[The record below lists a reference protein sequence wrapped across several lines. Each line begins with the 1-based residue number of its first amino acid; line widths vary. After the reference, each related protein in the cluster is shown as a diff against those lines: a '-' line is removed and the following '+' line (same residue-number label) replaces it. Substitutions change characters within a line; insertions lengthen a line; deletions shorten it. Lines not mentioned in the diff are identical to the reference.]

1 MHKGVNNLKDYLI
14 KATAYNGRV
23 RAYAATSTAT
33 VEEARRR
40 QDTWATA
47 SAALGRTLTIAGMMG
62 AMLKGENTNTIKI
75 EGGGPIGAIV
85 VDTNAKGHVRGYVSN
100 PHVDFQLNENEKLD
114 VARAVGTNGNLSV
127 VKDLGLKDYF
137 TGEVPIVSGEISE
150 DFTYYFATSEQ
161 IPSAVGAG
169 VLVNPDHTILASG
182 GFIVQVM
189 PDADEEVIERLEEH
203 IQAFPPISK
212 LIEAGFTPE
221 RLVEKLFGGE
231 DVFTIHEKMPLEFR
245 CRCSKERIS
254 NAISGLGNEEID
266 DMIEK
271 DGGASA
277 TCHFCNKEYN
287 FTINELEEL
296 KQ

>member
-1 MHKGVNNLKDYLI
+1 MKDYLI
-14 KATAYNGRV
+14 KATVYEGKI
-23 RAYAATSTAT
+23 RAYAARTTDT

-62 AMLKGENTNTIKI
+62 AMLKGDDSNTIKI

-85 VDTNAKGHVRGYVSN
+85 VDANAKGHVRGYVTN
-100 PHVDFQLNENEKLD
+100 PHVDFDLNEKGKLD
-114 VARAVGTNGNLSV
+114 VKRAVGTSGKLSV
-127 VKDLGLKDYF
+127 VKDLGLREFF

-169 VLVNPDHTILASG
+169 VLVNPDHTILAAG

-189 PDADEEVIERLEEH
+189 PGADEEVIEKLEAQ
-203 IQAFPPISK
+203 IQAFPAISK
-212 LIEAGFTPE
+212 LIEQGYTPE
-221 RLVEKLFGGE
+221 RILERLFDGE
-231 DVFTIHEKMPLEFR
+231 TITFLDKMPLEYR
-245 CRCSKERIS
+245 CSCSKERIA
-254 NAISGLGNEEID
+254 NAITGLGNDEID
-266 DMIEK
+266 KMITE
-271 DGGASA
+271 DGGATA
-277 TCHFCNKEYN
+277 TCHFCNEEYQ
-287 FTINELEEL
+287 FTVEELEKL

>member
-1 MHKGVNNLKDYLI
+1 MKDYII
-14 KATAYNGRV
+14 KATAFDGKI
-23 RAYAATSTAT
+23 RAYAAASTET

-62 AMLKGENTNTIKI
+62 AMMKGENSHTIKI

-85 VDTNAKGHVRGYVSN
+85 VDANAKGHVRGYVTN
-100 PHVDFQLNENEKLD
+100 PHVHFDLNEQGKLD
-114 VARAVGTNGNLSV
+114 VARAVGTSGSLSIV
-127 VKDLGLKDYF
+127 RDLGLKDYF

-169 VLVNPDHTILASG
+169 VLVNPDHSILAAG

-189 PDADEEVIERLEEH
+189 PGADEEVIERLEEQ
-203 IQAFPPISK
+203 IQAFPAIFK
-212 LIEAGFTPE
+212 LIQGGYTPE
-221 RLVEKLFGGE
+221 QLLEKLFGE
-231 DVFTIHEKMPLEFR
+231 DAFKIHEKMPLEFR
-245 CRCSKERIS
+245 CRCSKERIG
-254 NAISGLGNEEID
+254 NAISGLGNEEIE
-266 DMIEK
+266 DMIQE
-271 DGGASA
+271 DGGAGA
-277 TCHFCNKEYN
+277 TCHFCNEEYH
-287 FTINELEEL
+287 FTADELEEL